1 MLSQISV
8 PCFPLFADY
17 SSDCAEHYLGLKT
30 LPWRVVE
37 GHWPKS
43 LTFIWPP
50 WVLVVAHV
58 IFGLRC
64 GILFSCSVQTLS
76 CGTWDLVA

>member
-30 LPWRVVE
+30 LPWWVVE
-37 GHWPKS
+37 GHWPEIS
-43 LTFIWPP
+43 YIYLAA
-50 WVLVVAHV
+50 L
-58 IFGLRC
+58 G
-64 GILFSCSVQTLS
+64 LS
-76 CGTWDLVA
+76 CGTCDLWSSLWDPF